1 MNGEHPCMFIKL
13 NFFLILSKLRLKT
26 IPVLFIVFPLLVSSQ
41 NKQLD
46 SLQKLT
52 QKLSKQPGFKTDS
65 IYLKS
70 INEIIAIFLTNHP
83 DSALEL
89 AKTNESLAHTANF
102 GNIEAEA
109 IRHQG
114 FAQVILGNYSEAMVS
129 YNKSLAIF
137 TQLKNEKGQAKIYNN
152 IAVVFKNIGDYP
164 KALEFHYK
172 SLEIKEKLKDKRGI
186 AVSLG
191 NIAILY
197 KNQKRFKESFI
208 EQLKAYQLFK
218 EINDENGICTAA
230 GNLAINYTY
239 FKNYSK
245 ALFYHEE
252 ALKIAEKND
261 DHVGIAHNLDNIS
274 VVKFNQNK
282 IQEAISL
289 QYQSLAIREEN
300 KDLYGI
306 ARSYISLGDF
316 YQALGNKDK
325 AFNYYVKGLAI
336 SEKIGRRDLSSAFHQ
351 EMYKAHKEFGNLAKA
366 IYHLEQHNNI
376 EDSLFND
383 EVENKTLELKTKHE
397 FEQKAL
403 QLKEEKEKERLTF
416 ITKSENQRY
425 IIIIISLFIVFLL
438 AFIISLQLSKM
449 KVQLSYKML
458 EDANAEIKQKTE
470 ALHQSLIELSNQKN
484 EINELNFSLQEKVK
498 ERTKNL
504 ESAYKQLRDFSYANS
519 HHLRKPVANLLG
531 LCDAISKNNTD
542 DPENKEIIKMML
554 DSAIELDTI
563 IHELNKLDIQDNL

>member
-13 NFFLILSKLRLKT
+13 NFFLILRKLRLRT

-46 SLQKLT
+46 SLQQLT

-70 INEIIAIFLTNHP
+70 INDIIAIFLTNHP

-89 AKTNESLAHTANF
+89 AKTNEQMAHDANL
-102 GNIEAEA
+102 GLIEAEA

-114 FAQVILGNYSEAMVS
+114 FAQVTLGNYSEAMVLF
-129 YNKSLAIF
+129 NKSLAIF

-152 IAVVFKNIGDYP
+152 MAVVFKNIGDYP

-172 SLEIKEKLKDKRGI
+172 SLAIKERHKDKRGI
-186 AVSLG
+186 AVSRG

-197 KNQKRFKESFI
+197 KNQKRFKESLI

-218 EINDENGICTAA
+218 EINDENGISTAA
-230 GNLAINYTY
+230 GNLATNYSY
-239 FKNYSK
+239 FKNYPK
-245 ALFYHEE
+245 ALFYHDE

-274 VVKFNQNK
+274 RVKFNQNK

-289 QYQSLAIREEN
+289 QLRSLEIREQN

-306 ARSYISLGDF
+306 ARSYISMGDF
-316 YQALGNKDK
+316 YQALGNKTK
-325 AFNYYVKGLAI
+325 AFDYYQKGLTI
-336 SEKIGRRDLSSAFHQ
+336 CEKIGRKDLSSAFHD
-351 EMYKAHKEFGNLAKA
+351 EMYKAHKENGNLAKA
-366 IYHLEQHNNI
+366 IYHLEQHNII

-397 FEQKAL
+397 FEQKAI

-425 IIIIISLFIVFLL
+425 IIIVISLFIVFLL
-438 AFIISLQLSKM
+438 AFIIAIQLSKM
-449 KVQLSYKML
+449 NVQMSYKKL
-458 EDANAEIKQKTE
+458 ELANIEIKQKTE
-470 ALHQSLIELSNQKN
+470 ALHQSLIELSEQKN